1 MCILLVWKKI
11 EILIIDDQ
19 VISNKDDTNPMMVCI
34 SYLFVHMMITAINES
49 ENYDMYSLLFKTF
62 IILNIA
68 IQDIDLIL
76 PLQMFESSPLILRNR
91 KLDCLHWNI
100 FLDTHHCRWNIMMRS
115 TFILT
120 IIENFMNL
128 VWYSLIHFN
137 ISSPTN
143 HEWLNVP
150 IFLMHLVDHQDII

>member
-1 MCILLVWKKI
+1 MSYQDDLAQVWRLLLDIQIRMVSKNNYCQTCVSYWYI
-11 EILIIDDQ
+11 RIFFEILIINDQ

-34 SYLFVHMMITAINES
+34 SYLFVHMMITTIHES

-62 IILNIA
+62 ITLNIA

-100 FLDTHHCRWNIMMRS
+100 FQIH
-115 TFILT
+115 
-120 IIENFMNL
+120 II
-128 VWYSLIHFN
+128 
-137 ISSPTN
+137 
-143 HEWLNVP
+143 
-150 IFLMHLVDHQDII
+150 VDETL